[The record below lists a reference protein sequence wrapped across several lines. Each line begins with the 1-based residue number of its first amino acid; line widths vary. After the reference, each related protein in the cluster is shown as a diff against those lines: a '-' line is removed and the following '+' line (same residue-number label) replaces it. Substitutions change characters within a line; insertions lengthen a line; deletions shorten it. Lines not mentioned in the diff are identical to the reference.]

1 MLKYTIAFLK
11 RGDEILLLNR
21 EKPYWMGCWNG
32 VGGKLLPNETPLDCV
47 LREIKEETG
56 IKLET
61 IHYKGTVTWN
71 VGSFDGGGMYLY
83 LADLPADFS
92 YSTPAKTD
100 EGILDWK
107 KIDWI
112 LDTENQ
118 GIANLHYFFPA
129 MLHDN
134 QTYEHRFIYEGDLVK
149 SFTSIPR
156 NLEVCHSN
164 QVPVK

>member
-32 VGGKLLPNETPLDCV
+32 VGGKLLPNESPLDCV

-83 LADLPADFS
+83 LADLPANFS
-92 YSTPAKTD
+92 YSTPTKTD

-107 KIDWI
+107 KLIGFLTPKI
-112 LDTENQ
+112 KELPIFITFSLPCFMIIKLMSIGLFMK
-118 GIANLHYFFPA
+118 GIWLRHLP
-129 MLHDN
+129 
-134 QTYEHRFIYEGDLVK
+134 RFLRIWRFV
-149 SFTSIPR
+149 IPIR
-156 NLEVCHSN
+156 CR
-164 QVPVK
+164 